1 MESNPLK
8 KRKNASML
16 WEHATKVFCDNGS
29 VKYIKCNHCGKTCST
44 ASNASRHLKNAHFN
58 RLNSFMDSKKK
69 ASYTYE
75 LKCEIVKKALTGVK
89 QSKIQEDHDVDA
101 DTLSKWYKK
110 WFTSDD
116 KVVAKVLGEI
126 QAVPEENINGI
137 DDKTDNNDDDEEIDR
152 IINSHKKRKRDDD
165 DDNDDGKLNKKRHL
179 NDDDDGDEEF
189 DRIVDSYKKRK

>member
-1 MESNPLK
+1 
-8 KRKNASML
+8 ML
-16 WEHATKVFCDNGS
+16 WEHATKVFRDNGL

-44 ASNASRHLKNAHFN
+44 ASNASRHLKSAHFN

-75 LKCEIVKKALTGVK
+75 LKCDIVKKALTGVK

-116 KVVAKVLGEI
+116 KDVAKVLGEI

-137 DDKTDNNDDDEEIDR
+137 DDKPDNNDDGDEEIDR
-152 IINSHKKRKRDDD
+152 IVNSHKKKKRYD
-165 DDNDDGKLNKKRHL
+165 DDNEEDDNLSHKK
-179 NDDDDGDEEF
+179 D
-189 DRIVDSYKKRK
+189 V